1 MTEKG
6 RERNRLRKTEKRSM
20 QRKGEKERDIERE
33 RKIFQ
38 VFERA
43 VIKNES
49 IREKNHQ
56 RQIFFFRPS
65 IC

>member
-1 MTEKG
+1 
-6 RERNRLRKTEKRSM
+6 M
-20 QRKGEKERDIERE
+20 QRKGEKERDRERE